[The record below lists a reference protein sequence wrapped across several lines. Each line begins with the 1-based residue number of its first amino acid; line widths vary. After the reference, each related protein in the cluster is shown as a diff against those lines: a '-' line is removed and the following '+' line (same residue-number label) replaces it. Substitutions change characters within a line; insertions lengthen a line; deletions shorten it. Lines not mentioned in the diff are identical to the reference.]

1 MIKLIKKFS
10 ATEYLKLLTA
20 KSMLNHNVLLVK
32 IYKPYL
38 QNLLCFEIFLFFLF
52 MQKLEKTHLS
62 TEMF

>member
-10 ATEYLKLLTA
+10 ATEYSKLLTA

-38 QNLLCFEIFLFFLF
+38 QNLLCFEIFIFFIYA
-52 MQKLEKTHLS
+52 
-62 TEMF
+62 